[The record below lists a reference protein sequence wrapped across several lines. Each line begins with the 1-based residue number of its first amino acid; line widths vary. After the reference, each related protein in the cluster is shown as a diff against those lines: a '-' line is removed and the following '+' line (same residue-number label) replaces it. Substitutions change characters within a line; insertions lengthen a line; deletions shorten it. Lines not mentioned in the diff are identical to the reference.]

1 MAIKSVNPISAP
13 VESTQAE
20 TPKAKVKRS
29 QLSVTLP
36 QGMIERVKEYRFAER
51 KDSISAVILEAL
63 EAYLPKATK

>member
-1 MAIKSVNPISAP
+1 MAIKPVNPISAP
-13 VESTQAE
+13 VEPTQT

-36 QGMIERVKEYRFAER
+36 QEMIERVKEYRFVER

-63 EAYLPKATK
+63 EAYLPKTTK